1 VVARR
6 PSSQARCGD
15 PLSVV
20 PACCI
25 FFISFCFDCR
35 A

>member
-15 PLSVV
+15 PMPVV
-20 PACCI
+20 TACCI
-25 FFISFCFDCR
+25 FYFLLF
-35 A
+35 